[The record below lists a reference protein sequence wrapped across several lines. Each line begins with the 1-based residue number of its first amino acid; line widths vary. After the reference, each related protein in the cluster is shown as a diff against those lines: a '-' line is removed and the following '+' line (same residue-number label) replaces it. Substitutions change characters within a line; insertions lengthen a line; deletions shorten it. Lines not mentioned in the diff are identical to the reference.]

1 MIDTEAKIIE
11 ILQKL
16 PSEGPNLDYK
26 EMPYKQHDKLAF
38 IKDVIAM
45 LNAEAAMDKDKF
57 IIFGVEDKSRQLK
70 GIEEE
75 SWRDDNEWQN
85 LLLKKEGEHLQTIKK
100 KSWNFR
106 TSLAFSQVCWW
117 KFGMLCSWV
126 FIF

>member
-26 EMPYKQHDKLAF
+26 EMPYKQHDRLSF

-57 IIFGVEDKSRQLK
+57 IIFGVEDKAIK
-70 GIEEE
+70 G
-75 SWRDDNEWQN
+75 
-85 LLLKKEGEHLQTIKK
+85 H
-100 KSWNFR
+100 
-106 TSLAFSQVCWW
+106 
-117 KFGMLCSWV
+117 
-126 FIF
+126 